1 VLRWLLPLFAAIA
14 LMGSIVMAWAA
25 AGFIG
30 EAACCCPD
38 KATCKCHDH
47 GKDTQHDTELNKCT
61 GKADFAPPEVVSAVQ
76 PAVDPI
82 AVIVRTN
89 DVATPAVDPIPE
101 PRTIEIET
109 PPF

>member
-1 VLRWLLPLFAAIA
+1 MLRWLLPLIAAFA
-14 LMGSIVMAWAA
+14 LLGSSVMAWAA

-38 KATCKCHDH
+38 KTKCKCHDH
-47 GKDTQHDTELNKCT
+47 GKEKHHDAEMNRCA
-61 GKADFAPPEVVSAVQ
+61 GKADFVPPAVAAAVQ

-82 AVIVRTN
+82 AIVVRTN
-89 DVATPAVDPIPE
+89 DVVTPAIEPIPE
-101 PRTIEIET
+101 PRTLEIET

>member
-1 VLRWLLPLFAAIA
+1 VLRWLLPLIAAIA
-14 LMGSIVMAWAA
+14 LMGSSVMAWAA

-47 GKDTQHDTELNKCT
+47 GKDKQHDTEMNKCT
-61 GKADFAPPEVVSAVQ
+61 GKADFVLPAVVSAVQ

-89 DVATPAVDPIPE
+89 GVATPVVDPIPE

>member
-1 VLRWLLPLFAAIA
+1 MLRWLLPLIAAFA
-14 LMGSIVMAWAA
+14 LLGSSVMAWAA

-38 KATCKCHDH
+38 KTKCKCHDH
-47 GKDTQHDTELNKCT
+47 GKDTRHDTEMNKCT
-61 GKADFAPPEVVSAVQ
+61 GKADFVPPAVTAVVP

-82 AVIVRTN
+82 AVLVRTN
-89 DVATPAVDPIPE
+89 DVVTVMVEPIPE
-101 PRTIEIET
+101 PRTIEVET